1 MSSTTRPPCIGLA
14 LGSGSARGW
23 SHIGVIR
30 ALNEAG
36 IFPQVV
42 CGTSIGAVIGAVYA
56 AAKLDGYEA
65 WVRSL
70 DRRKVYSYVD
80 LSLRGGLIK
89 AQRVFDPLA
98 QQISDQRI
106 EDLPIRYAAVATDLY
121 RGVEVRLTT
130 GPVLDAVRA
139 SIALPGIV
147 TPFRREGR
155 WLVDGGVINPVPVS
169 VCRAL
174 GADLVI
180 AVDLN
185 TALLAVRNNPPPPPT
200 ESPEGIRRWM
210 RVGAA
215 AEQTPPA
222 IYEVVVASLEIAET
236 YITRSRLS
244 GDPPDMLVAP
254 RLPDF
259 SMFDFDRA
267 EEAIA
272 EGHRAT
278 VHALASAPSAILPKP
293 APAI

>member
-1 MSSTTRPPCIGLA
+1 MTLPASTPLIGLA

-23 SHIGVIR
+23 AHIGVIR

-42 CGTSIGAVIGAVYA
+42 CGTSIGSVIGAVYA
-56 AAKLDGYEA
+56 AGKLDSYET

-89 AQRVFDPLA
+89 AQRVFDPLM
-98 QQISDQRI
+98 QQIHDQLI
-106 EDLPIRYAAVATDLY
+106 EDLPIRFATVATDLY
-121 RGVEVRLTT
+121 RGVEVRITT

-139 SIALPGIV
+139 SIALPGVV

-185 TALLAVRNNPPPPPT
+185 TTLLAVRSGTPQTATSN
-200 ESPEGIRRWM
+200 EGKRRWM
-210 RVGAA
+210 RPSTTP
-215 AEQTPPA
+215 EPIPPA

-267 EEAIA
+267 AEAIA

-278 VHALASAPSAILPKP
+278 VHALASAPAEITSARPLT
-293 APAI
+293 